1 MVIVTQNQYI
11 LASKINH
18 ITMDE
23 QHQYIEV
30 RHKNGRTT
38 TVLDKYFQITVIYTP
53 ETSQGGNAFSSS
65 SRSDETRECSVIIR
79 GPHSAHLVFKNLIQ
93 QIREQMPDQ
102 LYLDTA
108 LERMLTGVDAE
119 SLKDKEAGEGD
130 YTLDLEMK
138 DDRSTKKIRSSGKT
152 KRASKKVL
160 RGAKRKR

>member
-23 QHQYIEV
+23 QLQHVEV
-30 RHKNGRTT
+30 RSKNGRCRTIIQR
-38 TVLDKYFQITVIYTP
+38 YFQITVVYIP
-53 ETSQGGNAFSSS
+53 EVSNGHGNNSAN
-65 SRSDETRECSVIIR
+65 RGDDIKECSVIIR
-79 GPHSAHLVFKNLIQ
+79 SAIDAYVVFKNLIQ

-108 LERMLTGVDAE
+108 LEKMLSGVDLDN
-119 SLKDKEAGEGD
+119 LKNQDKTHND
-130 YTLDLEMK
+130 NQLEINHATK
-138 DDRSTKKIRSSGKT
+138 RSTKKVRRTGKA

-160 RGAKRKR
+160 RRTK